1 MNSLIARQNIEDI
14 STLPVSHGER
24 ADSHHLSERLQS
36 KYADRITGVIHVPG
50 RSGKFVP
57 LPNDLPVR
65 LAAALKARGI
75 EQLYSHQGEA
85 WQAVKAGSN
94 VVIVTP
100 TASGKSLCYTLPVL
114 PA

>member
-24 ADSHHLSERLQS
+24 ADS
-36 KYADRITGVIHVPG
+36 ITGVIHVPG

-114 PA
+114 AGVMRRQAK